1 MGIDVVIGVLRNM
14 LVLEVFG
21 SMPIRPRSLL
31 YFELSPSGE
40 NQPFEK

>member
-14 LVLEVFG
+14 LVLEVFR
-21 SMPIRPRSLL
+21 STPIRPPSLL
-31 YFELSPSGE
+31 YFELSPSEE